1 MKALQ
6 SRILFSMSTPKMILT
21 DKKYFYTAE
30 DFHWSKLWSG
40 TGKEAL
46 ELSKLQECWDAALE
60 AGSFAY
66 KLHHV
71 EGRIVPGKYG
81 VFVQLNEMRFNK
93 RRKPETINSI
103 SQPFNHDKFNFTK
116 VHRKEVLFALCPED
130 FPRETTAEDE
140 QHLMIINVSPMEY
153 GHCLL
158 IPSVWSCL
166 PQVLTE
172 DALLLALE
180 ISMLSNHRGFH
191 VGFNSL
197 CAHASVNHLHFHTW
211 YSEHPSYLETADVSL
226 VCGNVFEVKDYP
238 TTAFVFELAPGTDVG
253 LVARTIHKV
262 SSYFIQEEVA
272 HNLHIIRGARCRPS
286 NQRNGITQGDRDVC
300 SVLRV
305 FLWPRNPVHGAK
317 ELSSYESEKRPIAVY
332 EFAGSLAIETRKT
345 YESFTEEKFVEYMA
359 RATLPE
365 EEFIRHREAIRELL
379 HT

>member
-1 MKALQ
+1 
-6 SRILFSMSTPKMILT
+6 MSTPKMTFT

-30 DFHWSKLWSG
+30 DFQWSRLWPG
-40 TGKEAL
+40 NGDEKNETL
-46 ELSKLQECWDAALE
+46 ELSKFDKELQEYWDAALE

-71 EGRIVPGKYG
+71 EGRIVPGRYG

-93 RRKPETINSI
+93 RRKPELINSI
-103 SQPFNHDKFNFTK
+103 SQTFNPDKFNFTK
-116 VHRKEVLFALCPED
+116 VHRKEVLFALCPKH
-130 FPRETTAEDE
+130 FPRKSTLDDDDE
-140 QHLMIINVSPMEY
+140 QHLLLINVSPMEY

-158 IPSVWSCL
+158 IPSVLSCL

-172 DALLLALE
+172 EALVLALE
-180 ISMLSNHRGFH
+180 TSMLSNHRGFH

-211 YSEHPSYLETADVSL
+211 YSEHPSYLETAGVSL
-226 VCGNVFEVKDYP
+226 VCENVYEVNDYP
-238 TTAFVFELAPGTDVG
+238 TTTFVFELAPETDVG
-253 LVARTIHKV
+253 FLARTIHKV

-272 HNLHIIRGARCRPS
+272 HNLHIIRGTRCRPS
-286 NQRNGITQGDRDVC
+286 VQMNGLTQVDSDEC

-305 FLWPRNPVHGAK
+305 YLWPRNPVHGAK

-332 EFAGSLAIETRKT
+332 EFAGSLAVETRKT
-345 YESFTEEKFVEYMA
+345 FDSFTEENFVEYMA

-365 EEFIRHREAIRELL
+365 QEFIRHREAIRKLL

>member
-1 MKALQ
+1 
-6 SRILFSMSTPKMILT
+6 MSTPKMTFT

-30 DFHWSKLWSG
+30 DFQWSRLWPG
-40 TGKEAL
+40 NGDEKNETL
-46 ELSKLQECWDAALE
+46 ELSKFDKELQECWDAALE

-71 EGRIVPGKYG
+71 EGRIAPGKYG

-93 RRKPETINSI
+93 RRKPELINSI
-103 SQPFNHDKFNFTK
+103 SQTFNPDKFNFTK
-116 VHRKEVLFALCPED
+116 VHRKEVLFALCPKH
-130 FPRETTAEDE
+130 FPRKSTVDDDDE
-140 QHLMIINVSPMEY
+140 QHLLLINVSPMEY

-158 IPSVWSCL
+158 IPSVLSCL

-172 DALLLALE
+172 EALVLALE
-180 ISMLSNHRGFH
+180 TSMLSNHRGFH

-211 YSEHPSYLETADVSL
+211 YSEHPSYLETAGVSL
-226 VCGNVFEVKDYP
+226 VCENVYEVNDYP
-238 TTAFVFELAPGTDVG
+238 TTTFVFELAPETDAG
-253 LVARTIHKV
+253 FLARTIHKV
-262 SSYFIQEEVA
+262 SSYFVQEEVA

-286 NQRNGITQGDRDVC
+286 VQMNGLTQVDSDEC

-305 FLWPRNPVHGAK
+305 YLWPRNPVHGAK

-332 EFAGSLAIETRKT
+332 EFAGSLAVETRKT
-345 YESFTEEKFVEYMA
+345 FDSFTEENFVEYMA

-365 EEFIRHREAIRELL
+365 QEFIRHREAIRKLL

>member
-1 MKALQ
+1 
-6 SRILFSMSTPKMILT
+6 MSTPKMTFT

-30 DFHWSKLWSG
+30 DFQWSRLWPG
-40 TGKEAL
+40 NGDEKNETL
-46 ELSKLQECWDAALE
+46 ELSKFDKELQECWDAALE

-71 EGRIVPGKYG
+71 EGRIVPGRYG

-93 RRKPETINSI
+93 RRKPELINSI
-103 SQPFNHDKFNFTK
+103 SQTFNPDKFNFTK
-116 VHRKEVLFALCPED
+116 VHRKEVLFALCPKH
-130 FPRETTAEDE
+130 FPRKSTLDDDDE
-140 QHLMIINVSPMEY
+140 QHLLLINVSPMEY

-158 IPSVWSCL
+158 IPSVLSCL

-172 DALLLALE
+172 EALVLALE
-180 ISMLSNHRGFH
+180 TFMLSNHRGFH

-211 YSEHPSYLETADVSL
+211 YSEHPSYLETAGVSL
-226 VCGNVFEVKDYP
+226 VCENVYEVNDYP
-238 TTAFVFELAPGTDVG
+238 TTTFVFELAPETDIG
-253 LVARTIHKV
+253 FLARTIHKV

-286 NQRNGITQGDRDVC
+286 VQMNGLTQVDSDEC

-305 FLWPRNPVHGAK
+305 YLWPRNPVHGAK

-332 EFAGSLAIETRKT
+332 EFAGSLAVETRKT
-345 YESFTEEKFVEYMA
+345 FDSFTEENFVEYMA

-365 EEFIRHREAIRELL
+365 QEFIRHREAIRKLL

>member
-1 MKALQ
+1 
-6 SRILFSMSTPKMILT
+6 MSTPKMTFT

-30 DFHWSKLWSG
+30 DFQWSRLWPG
-40 TGKEAL
+40 NGDEKNETL
-46 ELSKLQECWDAALE
+46 ELSKFDKELQEYWDAALE

-71 EGRIVPGKYG
+71 EGRIVPGRYG

-93 RRKPETINSI
+93 RRKPELINSI
-103 SQPFNHDKFNFTK
+103 SQTFNPDKFNFTK
-116 VHRKEVLFALCPED
+116 VHRKEVLFALCPKH
-130 FPRETTAEDE
+130 FPRKSTLDDDDE
-140 QHLMIINVSPMEY
+140 QHLLLINVSPMEY

-158 IPSVWSCL
+158 IPSVLSCL

-172 DALLLALE
+172 EALVLALE
-180 ISMLSNHRGFH
+180 TSMLSNHRGFH

-211 YSEHPSYLETADVSL
+211 YSEHPSYLETAGVSL
-226 VCGNVFEVKDYP
+226 VCENVYEVNDYP
-238 TTAFVFELAPGTDVG
+238 TTTFVFELAPETDVG
-253 LVARTIHKV
+253 FLARTIHKV

-286 NQRNGITQGDRDVC
+286 VQMNGLTQVDSDEC

-305 FLWPRNPVHGAK
+305 YLWPRNPVHGAK

-332 EFAGSLAIETRKT
+332 EFAGSLAVETRKT
-345 YESFTEEKFVEYMA
+345 FDSFTEENFVEYMA

-365 EEFIRHREAIRELL
+365 QEFIRHREAIRKLL

>member
-1 MKALQ
+1 
-6 SRILFSMSTPKMILT
+6 MSTPKMTFT

-30 DFHWSKLWSG
+30 DFQWSRLWPG
-40 TGKEAL
+40 NGDEKNETL
-46 ELSKLQECWDAALE
+46 ELSKFDKELQECWDAALE

-71 EGRIVPGKYG
+71 EGRIVPGRYG

-93 RRKPETINSI
+93 RRKPESINSI
-103 SQPFNHDKFNFTK
+103 SQTFNPDKFNFTK
-116 VHRKEVLFALCPED
+116 VHRKEVLFALCPKH
-130 FPRETTAEDE
+130 FPRKSTLDDDDE
-140 QHLMIINVSPMEY
+140 QHLLLINVSPMEY

-158 IPSVWSCL
+158 IPSVLSCL

-172 DALLLALE
+172 EALVLALE
-180 ISMLSNHRGFH
+180 TSMLSNHRGFH

-211 YSEHPSYLETADVSL
+211 YSEHPSYLETAGVSL
-226 VCGNVFEVKDYP
+226 VCENVYEVNDYP
-238 TTAFVFELAPGTDVG
+238 TTTFVFELAPETDVG
-253 LVARTIHKV
+253 FLARTIHKV

-286 NQRNGITQGDRDVC
+286 VQMNGLTQVDSDEC

-305 FLWPRNPVHGAK
+305 YLWPRNPVHGAK

-332 EFAGSLAIETRKT
+332 EFAGSLAVETRKT
-345 YESFTEEKFVEYMA
+345 FDSFTEENFVEYMA

-365 EEFIRHREAIRELL
+365 QEFIRHREAIRKLL

>member
-1 MKALQ
+1 
-6 SRILFSMSTPKMILT
+6 MSTPKMTFT

-30 DFHWSKLWSG
+30 DFQWSRLWPG
-40 TGKEAL
+40 NGDEKNETL
-46 ELSKLQECWDAALE
+46 ELSKFDKELQECWDAALE

-71 EGRIVPGKYG
+71 EGRIVPGRYG

-93 RRKPETINSI
+93 RRKPELINSI
-103 SQPFNHDKFNFTK
+103 SQTFNPDKFNFTK
-116 VHRKEVLFALCPED
+116 VHRKEVLFALCPKH
-130 FPRETTAEDE
+130 FPRKSTVDDDDE
-140 QHLMIINVSPMEY
+140 QHLLLINVSPMEY

-158 IPSVWSCL
+158 IPSVLSCL

-172 DALLLALE
+172 EALVLALE
-180 ISMLSNHRGFH
+180 TSMLSNHRGFH

-211 YSEHPSYLETADVSL
+211 YSEHPSYLETAGVSL
-226 VCGNVFEVKDYP
+226 VCENVYEVNDYP
-238 TTAFVFELAPGTDVG
+238 TTTFVFELAPETDVG
-253 LVARTIHKV
+253 FLARTIHKV

-286 NQRNGITQGDRDVC
+286 VQMNGLTQVDSDEC

-305 FLWPRNPVHGAK
+305 YLWPRNPVHGAK

-332 EFAGSLAIETRKT
+332 EFAGSLAVETRKT
-345 YESFTEEKFVEYMA
+345 FDSFTEENFVEYMA

-365 EEFIRHREAIRELL
+365 QEFIRHREAIRKLL

>member
-1 MKALQ
+1 
-6 SRILFSMSTPKMILT
+6 MSTPKMTFT

-30 DFHWSKLWSG
+30 DFQWSRLWPG
-40 TGKEAL
+40 NGDEKNETL
-46 ELSKLQECWDAALE
+46 ELSKFDKELQECWDAALE

-71 EGRIVPGKYG
+71 EGRIVPGRYG

-93 RRKPETINSI
+93 RRKPESINSI
-103 SQPFNHDKFNFTK
+103 SQTFNPDKFNFTK
-116 VHRKEVLFALCPED
+116 VHRKEVLFALCPKH
-130 FPRETTAEDE
+130 FPRKSTVDDDDE
-140 QHLMIINVSPMEY
+140 QHLLLINVSPMEY

-158 IPSVWSCL
+158 IPSVLSCL

-172 DALLLALE
+172 EALVLALE
-180 ISMLSNHRGFH
+180 TSMLSNHRGFH

-211 YSEHPSYLETADVSL
+211 YSEHPSYLETAGVSL
-226 VCGNVFEVKDYP
+226 VCENVYEVNDYP
-238 TTAFVFELAPGTDVG
+238 TTTFVFELAPETDVG
-253 LVARTIHKV
+253 FLARTIHKV

-286 NQRNGITQGDRDVC
+286 VQMNGLTQVDSDEC

-305 FLWPRNPVHGAK
+305 YLWPRNPVHGAK

-332 EFAGSLAIETRKT
+332 EFAGSLAVETRKT
-345 YESFTEEKFVEYMA
+345 FDSFTEENFVEYMA

-365 EEFIRHREAIRELL
+365 QEFIRHREAIRKLL

>member
-1 MKALQ
+1 
-6 SRILFSMSTPKMILT
+6 MSTPKMTFT

-30 DFHWSKLWSG
+30 DFQWSRLWPG
-40 TGKEAL
+40 NGDEKNETL
-46 ELSKLQECWDAALE
+46 ELSKFDKELQECWDAALE

-71 EGRIVPGKYG
+71 EGRIVPGRYG

-93 RRKPETINSI
+93 RRKPELINSI
-103 SQPFNHDKFNFTK
+103 SQTFNPDKFNFTK
-116 VHRKEVLFALCPED
+116 VHRKEVLFALCPKH
-130 FPRETTAEDE
+130 FPRKSTLDDDDE
-140 QHLMIINVSPMEY
+140 QHLLLINVSPMEY

-158 IPSVWSCL
+158 IPSVLSCL

-172 DALLLALE
+172 EALVLALE
-180 ISMLSNHRGFH
+180 TSMLSNHRGFH

-211 YSEHPSYLETADVSL
+211 YSEHPSYLETAGVSL
-226 VCGNVFEVKDYP
+226 VCENVYEVNDYP
-238 TTAFVFELAPGTDVG
+238 TTTFVFELAPETDVG
-253 LVARTIHKV
+253 FLARTIHKV

-286 NQRNGITQGDRDVC
+286 VQMNGLTQVDSDEC

-305 FLWPRNPVHGAK
+305 YLWPRNPVHGAK

-332 EFAGSLAIETRKT
+332 EFAGSLAVETRKT
-345 YESFTEEKFVEYMA
+345 FDSFTEENFVEYMA

-365 EEFIRHREAIRELL
+365 QEFIRHREAIRKLL